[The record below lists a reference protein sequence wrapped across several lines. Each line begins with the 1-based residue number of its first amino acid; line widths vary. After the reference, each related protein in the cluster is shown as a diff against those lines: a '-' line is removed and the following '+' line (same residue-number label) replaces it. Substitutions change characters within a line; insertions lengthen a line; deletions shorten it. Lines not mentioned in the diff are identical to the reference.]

1 MGLVSSRLPPWPKGL
16 AMNSIIAVRA
26 GTSIV
31 NITEIRLVVGILH
44 AIAEVAMVLSGQSPA
59 GLAVLC

>member
-1 MGLVSSRLPPWPKGL
+1 
-16 AMNSIIAVRA
+16 MNSIIAVRA